1 MEKPLLWYVCQV
13 AWLTLL
19 AFRYHL
25 GRFRDLTF
33 TIPPYHSLLC
43 FFRYQLGRFRHWVL
57 NICAVSSQSCL
68 QPWQNLGRKG
78 ESQMLP
84 IPLIPIWL
92 QHSHYA
98 AMTTLPLSQSLSP
111 PRRPSCWCELFS
123 AGAGTNEETP
133 KVRRSYSTCV
143 HDYVRISWTWQI
155 ANEFSQPWN
164 SNSFGERDG
173 DVDFSGGPRALGDD
187 LCAAGAVAL
196 LRAGRFGA

>member
-57 NICAVSSQSCL
+57 GICAVSSQSCL

-84 IPLIPIWL
+84 IPLIPIWERHTGGNQPRL
-92 QHSHYA
+92 KVYLTS
-98 AMTTLPLSQSLSP
+98 SLS
-111 PRRPSCWCELFS
+111 
-123 AGAGTNEETP
+123 
-133 KVRRSYSTCV
+133 KVLG
-143 HDYVRISWTWQI
+143 
-155 ANEFSQPWN
+155 FSQDRSCGLSEGKGRSWYGLKVLWLVVNLPIQK
-164 SNSFGERDG
+164 SI
-173 DVDFSGGPRALGDD
+173 PI
-187 LCAAGAVAL
+187 L
-196 LRAGRFGA
+196 LKYYQN